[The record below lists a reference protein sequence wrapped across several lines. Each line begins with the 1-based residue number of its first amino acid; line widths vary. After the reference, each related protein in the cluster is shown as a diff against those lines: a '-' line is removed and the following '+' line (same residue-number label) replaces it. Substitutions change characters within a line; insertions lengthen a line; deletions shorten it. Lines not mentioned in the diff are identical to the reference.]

1 MSCKI
6 CVNCKPN
13 KCNICKLQD
22 SLEDGSFYTLR
33 ELNRK
38 PELNHECYWYRCN
51 KYCDHRKI
59 KRRYYGIYGMSMRL
73 SGWSNSDSDREE
85 EEREEQEQEVID
97 TAERNKKEMHKE
109 LLELHK
115 FL

>member
-1 MSCKI
+1 
-6 CVNCKPN
+6 
-13 KCNICKLQD
+13 
-22 SLEDGSFYTLR
+22 
-33 ELNRK
+33 
-38 PELNHECYWYRCN
+38 
-51 KYCDHRKI
+51 
-59 KRRYYGIYGMSMRL
+59 MSMRL